1 MQRGNHYYFPE
12 HILADLVPKPSAD
25 LVLMPLAS
33 LVQKLMPDGIGYNAT
48 AENFRQKPKVPAP
61 SLPRRVSG
69 NSSSHPSGYIF
80 TPKLRQK
87 PLKADRS
94 KSVGRS
100 SIFHDFHGVAK

>member
-69 NSSSHPSGYIF
+69 NSSGYPSGYIHAQTSAKTF
-80 TPKLRQK
+80 ES
-87 PLKADRS
+87 RS
-94 KSVGRS
+94 IQVRRS
-100 SIFHDFHGVAK
+100 IVDLS